1 MFMINGTMS
10 ERRSAKSRAIQLGK
24 PFFMKVPKSVAAST
38 LTGFALVT
46 IFASGLQPDIGFGA
60 FFLLICAFGA
70 WFVGNRFAALLGTFI
85 ALTQVF
91 FGEAIDLNH
100 GPFLMALKFCS
111 ALAVVLMLGVARA
124 ALEIEWHF
132 ARIDPL
138 TGAYNRKAFFEAV
151 EKQKGVGELS
161 LLIFADV
168 DGLKQLNDKLGH
180 EAGDLALSRFSTRV
194 RNAIRSD
201 DIFARVGGDEFVIF
215 MRVRDLAAANI
226 VASRLDA
233 TLNESPSTEKAE
245 LKCSLGVLILPC
257 GTSSIDMELKQ
268 ADSLMY
274 HAKRDRSGL
283 LMAFAVPGDPTT
295 LAPFAPT
302 LNTSG
307 YLRAPIRSKD
317 RSADIEARSG
327 EAQNPLAA

>member
-1 MFMINGTMS
+1 MN
-10 ERRSAKSRAIQLGK
+10 ERRSAKSRAVQLGK
-24 PFFMKVPKSVAAST
+24 PFFMKVPKSAAASI
-38 LTGFALVT
+38 LTGIALVT
-46 IFASGLQPDIGFGA
+46 IIASSLQPDIGFGA

-70 WFVGNRFAALLGTFI
+70 WFVGNRFAALLGIFI

-91 FGEAIDLNH
+91 LGEALDLNH

-151 EKQKGVGELS
+151 EKQNGLEELS

-168 DGLKQLNDKLGH
+168 DGLKKLNDQLGH
-180 EAGDLALSRFSTRV
+180 EAGDLALSHFSTKV
-194 RNAIRSD
+194 RNSIRSD

-215 MRVRDLAAANI
+215 MRVRDLAAANT
-226 VASRLDA
+226 VATRLNA
-233 TLNESPSTEKAE
+233 TLNESVCTEMSE
-245 LKCSLGVLILPC
+245 LKCSLGALILPC
-257 GTSSIDMELKQ
+257 GTSSIDGELKQ

-274 HAKRDRSGL
+274 HAKRNRSGL
-283 LMAFAVPGDPTT
+283 LMAFSVPGDPTT
-295 LAPFAPT
+295 LVPFAPT
-302 LNTSG
+302 LNDSG
-307 YLRAPIRSKD
+307 HLRVPIRSKD
-317 RSADIEARSG
+317 RSADNEARSG
-327 EAQNPLAA
+327 KAKNPLAA